1 MYDIPRFFG
10 SEKKKVL
17 RSGWHQVVNN
27 SVVCWLERHTTNSH
41 QNGISAAAQKFY
53 QWGDESFCLTTGR
66 TVITDIYVVILYYT
80 VVTCSADGV
89 RKARLLLAPPPPP
102 PGWPV
107 GMSRV
112 REY

>member
-1 MYDIPRFFG
+1 MIYHVFL
-10 SEKKKVL
+10 EAKKKKVL

-41 QNGISAAAQKFY
+41 QNGISAAAAAQKFY

-89 RKARLLLAPPPPP
+89 RKARLLLAPPPSSPWLA
-102 PGWPV
+102 G
-107 GMSRV
+107 RD
-112 REY
+112 E